1 MSAARPEPQR
11 TCIGCREAA
20 GKRGLVRL
28 VRGAE
33 GGLAVESPGQRLP
46 GRGAY
51 LHHNRSCWEHALQG
65 ATIGKALRMSPKS
78 GDIEGLRHYLETIPQ
93 NGAEEA

>member
-51 LHHNRSCWEHALQG
+51 LHHNRSCWEHALEG